1 MEIGV
6 KLKVGV
12 GVIVAVV
19 GKTWMRRGCECKG
32 RR

>member
-1 MEIGV
+1 
-6 KLKVGV
+6 LKVGV

-19 GKTWMRRGCECKG
+19 GKTWMRRRCECKG